1 MSHKQLQILLSAGK
15 YPQELQADYSMELD
29 PSSATT
35 RLMTPLQIIG
45 GAINYCN
52 CVVAMV
58 HGYFLFEVY
67 KHMHQG
73 RNGSMYI
80 A

>member
-1 MSHKQLQILLSAGK
+1 MSHKQLQILLLAGK

-52 CVVAMV
+52 CAVAMV
-58 HGYFLFEVY
+58 HGYFF
-67 KHMHQG
+67 
-73 RNGSMYI
+73 I
-80 A
+80 